1 MNKEKHRERQL
12 KYWRRRNAEL
22 SKIVDAEADEV
33 IRNMREAYDAAA
45 AHIDQQITSWY
56 QKFADDNEIT
66 FQKAKQ
72 TLDAGE
78 LKDFKMTLEEYI
90 RHGEELDE
98 DPSWLK
104 AMKNASAKHHIT
116 RLDALKMTAQAELE
130 EAVAKID
137 GSWMEDAAKKAYL
150 YSLYSTQMS
159 LGVAFN
165 APNID
170 MVVRAARKPWTPDG
184 MEFVERKAVNN
195 TKLVQKV
202 QRELT
207 QAAITGEKYEV
218 LAERLSKDFALTQ
231 YESMRII
238 RTESTHL
245 ETEASMQAY
254 KDCSIDR
261 YQNLATLD
269 KKTCEV
275 CAEMDLTIWKVTERL
290 DGYNAPP
297 FHPNCRCTTIP
308 YFDDPELATTRAAR
322 NAEGKTIFV
331 DDSMSYEEW
340 LEEFG
345 GDAADEEESNL
356 ILFNPAKSL
365 EEAQEYAQKY
375 IAPYFMDN
383 TFKGVADFK
392 GISLDHANEI
402 NHALT
407 EVFEQFPDLQKIS
420 GIKAVS
426 PASAKG
432 KKAFKDGAD
441 ALFSYDPIQ
450 HGIYI
455 NKNVLKNADSL
466 AEYMKKSDEA
476 WDLIMNNMD
485 KLNAAQKEIAERY
498 AQAGRS
504 LVSGDSV
511 KGLFTHE
518 LGHHIQWTMLDAKT
532 TNAVGA
538 KMKQYAPKISGYA
551 QASGSEYFAESFV
564 AFMKGERK
572 LLDPEYVRILENSLS
587 RTKIIAMKS
596 DSLMV
601 AEPMLFT
608 VSENHVIIA
617 SSKQLGKKI
626 GKHCEDFSLD
636 PSDPKSRQQ
645 VIDRIQ
651 DILQKPEKKIQG
663 KFRGQGK
670 RGNTNRG
677 EKGDVWFYIKG
688 NDVVVVDKDDKNF
701 VTILKDGA
709 VNNGSVKE
717 ALHGL
722 EQKRASIR

>member
-130 EAVAKID
+130 EAIAKID
-137 GSWMEDAAKKAYL
+137 GTWMEDAAKKAYL
-150 YSLYSTQMS
+150 YSLYSTQLS

-195 TKLVQKV
+195 AKLVQKV

-261 YQNLATLD
+261 YQNLVTLD
-269 KKTCEV
+269 EKTCEV
-275 CAEMDLTIWKVTERL
+275 CAEMDLTIWKVADRL

-322 NAEGKTIFV
+322 NAAGKTIFV

-340 LEEFG
+340 YDEYAAPDFSNYDITEGGKYKLLPRNMSKEEY
-345 GDAADEEESNL
+345 ADY
-356 ILFNPAKSL
+356 IQPFI
-365 EEAQEYAQKY
+365 EAQFISPDNPKGMTLREYKQIWNKKY
-375 IAPYFMDN
+375 GYIQASPSYQ
-383 TFKGVADFK
+383 
-392 GISLDHANEI
+392 EI
-402 NHALT
+402 NN
-407 EVFEQFPDLQKIS
+407 VWR
-420 GIKAVS
+420 GV
-426 PASAKG
+426 
-432 KKAFKDGAD
+432 
-441 ALFSYDPIQ
+441 
-450 HGIYI
+450 
-455 NKNVLKNADSL
+455 KNSK
-466 AEYMKKSDEA
+466 
-476 WDLIMNNMD
+476 
-485 KLNAAQKEIAERY
+485 
-498 AQAGRS
+498 
-504 LVSGDSV
+504 
-511 KGLFTHE
+511 
-518 LGHHIQWTMLDAKT
+518 
-532 TNAVGA
+532 
-538 KMKQYAPKISGYA
+538 P
-551 QASGSEYFAESFV
+551 
-564 AFMKGERK
+564 
-572 LLDPEYVRILENSLS
+572 LS
-587 RTKIIAMKS
+587 K
-596 DSLMV
+596 
-601 AEPMLFT
+601 
-608 VSENHVIIA
+608 
-617 SSKQLGKKI
+617 
-626 GKHCEDFSLD
+626 
-636 PSDPKSRQQ
+636 
-645 VIDRIQ
+645 
-651 DILQKPEKKIQG
+651 
-663 KFRGQGK
+663 
-670 RGNTNRG
+670 
-677 EKGDVWFYIKG
+677 
-688 NDVVVVDKDDKNF
+688 
-701 VTILKDGA
+701 
-709 VNNGSVKE
+709 
-717 ALHGL
+717 
-722 EQKRASIR
+722 EQKRTAKDLERLTKTFELPESYVCFRKVDSNYLNDFLGVDVTGTGRGFLPRKNGSAEEAVEAINEMVKDGPISVPDDAVTSVSLVEGLNYFKMRPVLIEIQVDGGTKGLITDNFPESEFIAKRKSNIDIFGATSYNYQDKTYIKLFARMVQ

>member
-150 YSLYSTQMS
+150 YSLYSTQLS

-195 TKLVQKV
+195 AKLVQKV
-202 QRELT
+202 QKELT

-238 RTESTHL
+238 KTESTHL

-275 CAEMDLTIWKVTERL
+275 CAEMDLTVWKVTERL

-340 LEEFG
+340 LEEFA
-345 GDAADEEESNL
+345 GDAVDEEEAAEMGRLAKAAKADVAKADLLEALRNSVV
-356 ILFNPAKSL
+356 IGKPYIDPAKIKD
-365 EEAQEYAQKY
+365 EEFSRKFSRITE
-375 IAPYFMDN
+375 N
-383 TFKGVADFK
+383 
-392 GISLDHANEI
+392 SNI
-402 NHALT
+402 NDT
-407 EVFEQFPDLQKIS
+407 IR
-420 GIKAVS
+420 
-426 PASAKG
+426 
-432 KKAFKDGAD
+432 
-441 ALFSYDPIQ
+441 
-450 HGIYI
+450 
-455 NKNVLKNADSL
+455 SL
-466 AEYMKKSDEA
+466 AQGNITKNNGTYTEMLDIIDIDTGSLIIHKLGEKDTLSVGLTKEEKELIKEYS
-476 WDLIMNNMD
+476 
-485 KLNAAQKEIAERY
+485 
-498 AQAGRS
+498 GR
-504 LVSGDSV
+504 LVSIHNHPTNIPPTGSDFVAAGARGYDFSIV
-511 KGLFTHE
+511 VTHDLKVYIYEPPKEVTSLRKIDAVIDKHTKMLYNDDEKRKGLEKARKE
-518 LGHHIQWTMLDAKT
+518 L
-532 TNAVGA
+532 
-538 KMKQYAPKISGYA
+538 
-551 QASGSEYFAESFV
+551 
-564 AFMKGERK
+564 ERRFGITWR
-572 LLDPEYVRILENSLS
+572 EIE
-587 RTKIIAMKS
+587 
-596 DSLMV
+596 
-601 AEPMLFT
+601 
-608 VSENHVIIA
+608 
-617 SSKQLGKKI
+617 
-626 GKHCEDFSLD
+626 
-636 PSDPKSRQQ
+636 
-645 VIDRIQ
+645 
-651 DILQKPEKKIQG
+651 
-663 KFRGQGK
+663 
-670 RGNTNRG
+670 
-677 EKGDVWFYIKG
+677 
-688 NDVVVVDKDDKNF
+688 
-701 VTILKDGA
+701 
-709 VNNGSVKE
+709 
-717 ALHGL
+717 
-722 EQKRASIR
+722 